1 MDKPVDKPFAHLTGG
16 IGLRKTVTALIAGC
30 AGLLFVSSHVTAE
43 GTNLRSGGVEDLRG
57 LVVDRAR
64 NTALLEAKVNS
75 LESRVQT
82 LTVDRITPELATK
95 LKVLEEKSGL
105 TAATGSAVQVTLTDA
120 PRKPGDT
127 IPDGVSADDLV
138 VHQQDVQSVIN
149 AFWRGG
155 ATAIQVMDQ
164 RIVST
169 SAIRCV
175 GNTLLLQGR
184 VYSPPFVVTAIGRTA
199 QLQQALSEEPGVIL
213 YREYVSAFGL
223 GWQEKMLSQVTVPAW
238 QGLVTN

>member
-1 MDKPVDKPFAHLTGG
+1 MDKSLPHLSGG
-16 IGLRKTVTALIAGC
+16 IGLRKAVTAIIAGC
-30 AGLLFVSSHVTAE
+30 AGLLFVTSHVTAE

-64 NTALLEAKVNS
+64 NTAVLEAKVNA
-75 LESRVQT
+75 LETQVQT
-82 LTVDRITPELATK
+82 LTVDRITPALATK
-95 LKVLEEKSGL
+95 LRILEEKSGL
-105 TAATGSAVQVTLTDA
+105 TAATGSAVQVTLNDA

-127 IPDGVSADDLV
+127 LAEGVSPDDLV
-138 VHQQDVQSVIN
+138 VHQQDVQSVVN

-184 VYSPPFVVTAIGRTA
+184 VYSPPFVITAIGRTN
-199 QLQQALSEEPGVIL
+199 QLQQALRDEPGVVV

-223 GWQEKMLSQVTVPAW
+223 GWQEKLLSQTTLPAW
-238 QGLVTN
+238 QGLVN

>member
-1 MDKPVDKPFAHLTGG
+1 MDKSLGHLPGG
-16 IGLRKTVTALIAGC
+16 IGLRKAITALIAAS
-30 AGLLFVSSHVTAE
+30 AGLLFVSSHVTAQ

-57 LVVDRAR
+57 LVVDRAHS
-64 NTALLEAKVNS
+64 TAQLEAKVNA
-75 LESRVQT
+75 LESQVNA
-82 LTVDRITPELATK
+82 LTVDRISPELNSH
-95 LKVLEEKSGL
+95 LRILEDKSGL
-105 TAATGSAVQVTLTDA
+105 TSASGTALQVTLNDA
-120 PRKPGDT
+120 PHKPGSALA
-127 IPDGVSADDLV
+127 DGVSPDDLV

-184 VYSPPFVVTAIGRTA
+184 VYSPPFVITAIGRTE
-199 QLQQALSEEPGVIL
+199 QMQQALQTEPGVIV
-213 YREYVSAFGL
+213 YREYVTAFGL
-223 GWQEKMLSQVTVPAW
+223 GWKEKLISQATLPAW
-238 QGLVTN
+238 QGLVN